1 MIKIQPVILAGG
13 SGSRLWPVSRE
24 IYPKQLL
31 LLTGNKSLLQT
42 TLDRVAKLGH
52 SYPPIIVVCEEHRFV
67 TKQQIEE
74 MEIFKKYSILLEP
87 LGRNTGPAICGTTE
101 YVRRKRGEETVML
114 VLPSD
119 HLIGREEEFFGA
131 VEKAAA
137 LAASGRIVTFGV
149 QPRRPETGYG
159 YIEGGAD
166 GAVLS
171 FREKPGIELARE
183 YLAKGNWYWNS
194 GMFAFSVRTFQQEMA
209 KHGPQMQECMVAA
222 IENGRK
228 DGGFFRFDSESMG
241 DVENTSI
248 DYTLMEKTECASVVP
263 VDLDWRDVGSWQSLW
278 ELMEKDEE
286 GNVHWGD
293 VILESTRNCLVAS
306 TDKLVAAIGL
316 EDTVVVETADAILV
330 SSMSAVQQVKKIVE
344 YLKERD
350 RDEFRFHK
358 TVFRQWGSCTL
369 LEAQQRYKISRV
381 VVNPGAGLALQK
393 HYHRFEHWVVV
404 SGTAKITNG
413 KDVFLLEENR
423 STYVPIGVL
432 HRLENPGTIPLEL
445 IEVQIGDYLG
455 DDDVVS
461 YEAEYGVDSKTDEHS

>member
-1 MIKIQPVILAGG
+1 
-13 SGSRLWPVSRE
+13 
-24 IYPKQLL
+24 
-31 LLTGNKSLLQT
+31 
-42 TLDRVAKLGH
+42 
-52 SYPPIIVVCEEHRFV
+52 
-67 TKQQIEE
+67 
-74 MEIFKKYSILLEP
+74 
-87 LGRNTGPAICGTTE
+87 
-101 YVRRKRGEETVML
+101 
-114 VLPSD
+114 
-119 HLIGREEEFFGA
+119 
-131 VEKAAA
+131 
-137 LAASGRIVTFGV
+137 
-149 QPRRPETGYG
+149 
-159 YIEGGAD
+159 
-166 GAVLS
+166 
-171 FREKPGIELARE
+171 
-183 YLAKGNWYWNS
+183 
-194 GMFAFSVRTFQQEMA
+194 
-209 KHGPQMQECMVAA
+209 
-222 IENGRK
+222 
-228 DGGFFRFDSESMG
+228 
-241 DVENTSI
+241 
-248 DYTLMEKTECASVVP
+248 
-263 VDLDWRDVGSWQSLW
+263 
-278 ELMEKDEE
+278 MEKDEE

-445 IEVQIGDYLG
+445 IEVQIGDYLD

-461 YEAEYGVDSKTDEHS
+461 YGAEYGVDSKTDEYS